1 MNLSQYMLISV
12 MVMKIMYL
20 HFSQTQI
27 TLNYIILTL
36 ITLLA
41 YFAVS
46 RNANLFVHERLTN
59 LLHRTLKCTFRK
71 ENFLRKKMKNLREE
85 NFCNHLLKL
94 CRINFR
100 LYGQNTINSFLTQKT
115 ISLKFLF
122 TWLLKA
128 KN

>member
-1 MNLSQYMLISV
+1 

-46 RNANLFVHERLTN
+46 RNTNLFVHEILTN
-59 LLHRTLKCTFRK
+59 LLHRPLKCIFRK
-71 ENFLRKKMKNLREE
+71 ENFLRKKMKNLREN
-85 NFCNHLLKL
+85 NFCNYLLKL
-94 CRINFR
+94 RGINFR
-100 LYGQNTINSFLTQKT
+100 LYGKKTINNFLKQKT
-115 ISLKFLF
+115 I
-122 TWLLKA
+122 
-128 KN
+128 

>member
-1 MNLSQYMLISV
+1 MNLGQYMLISA

-46 RNANLFVHERLTN
+46 RNGNLFVHERLTN
-59 LLHRTLKCTFRK
+59 LRHRTLKCTLRK
-71 ENFLRKKMKNLREE
+71 ENFLRKKNEKLKGREFLQLFVE
-85 NFCNHLLKL
+85 TSPNKL
-94 CRINFR
+94 
-100 LYGQNTINSFLTQKT
+100 S
-115 ISLKFLF
+115 SLPK
-122 TWLLKA
+122 KDN
-128 KN
+128 K

>member
-1 MNLSQYMLISV
+1 
-12 MVMKIMYL
+12 MVMKIMHL

-27 TLNYIILTL
+27 TFNYIILTL

-71 ENFLRKKMKNLREE
+71 EKFLRKKIKNLREE
-85 NFCNHLLKL
+85 NFCNDLLKL
-94 CRINFR
+94 RRINFR
-100 LYGQNTINSFLTQKT
+100 LYREKTINNFLAQKT
-115 ISLKFLF
+115 I
-122 TWLLKA
+122 
-128 KN
+128 

>member
-1 MNLSQYMLISV
+1 MLVTNV

-20 HFSQTQI
+20 HSSQTQI

-71 ENFLRKKMKNLREE
+71 ENFLRKKNEKLKGREFLQLFVE
-85 NFCNHLLKL
+85 TLPNKLLPLPKED
-94 CRINFR
+94 N
-100 LYGQNTINSFLTQKT
+100 N
-115 ISLKFLF
+115 
-122 TWLLKA
+122 
-128 KN
+128 

>member
-1 MNLSQYMLISV
+1 

-41 YFAVS
+41 YFAIS

-59 LLHRTLKCTFRK
+59 LLHRTLKCTF
-71 ENFLRKKMKNLREE
+71 EEEYVLRKKMKNLREE
-85 NFCNHLLKL
+85 NFCNYLLKL
-94 CRINFR
+94 RRINFR
-100 LYGQNTINSFLTQKT
+100 LYRKKTINNFLTQKT
-115 ISLKFLF
+115 I
-122 TWLLKA
+122 
-128 KN
+128 

>member
-85 NFCNHLLKL
+85 NFCNYLLKL
-94 CRINFR
+94 RRINFR
-100 LYGQNTINSFLTQKT
+100 LYRKKTINNFLTQKNYS
-115 ISLKFLF
+115 IEVLV
-122 TWLLKA
+122 
-128 KN
+128 

>member
-1 MNLSQYMLISV
+1 MNLSQDMLIIV

-27 TLNYIILTL
+27 TLNYIILAL

-41 YFAVS
+41 YSAVS
-46 RNANLFVHERLTN
+46 RNPNLFVHERLTN

-71 ENFLRKKMKNLREE
+71 ENFLRKEMKNLREE
-85 NFCNHLLKL
+85 SYCNYLLKL

-100 LYGQNTINSFLTQKT
+100 LYRKKTINNFLTQKT
-115 ISLKFLF
+115 I
-122 TWLLKA
+122 
-128 KN
+128 

>member
-46 RNANLFVHERLTN
+46 RNANLFVHERLAN
-59 LLHRTLKCTFRK
+59 LLHRTLKCTFRR
-71 ENFLRKKMKNLREE
+71 ENFLRKKMKNLTED
-85 NFCNHLLKL
+85 NFCNYLLKL
-94 CRINFR
+94 RRINFR
-100 LYGQNTINSFLTQKT
+100 LYLKKKNNFLTQKT
-115 ISLKFLF
+115 IWLKSLF
-122 TWLLKA
+122 TCLLKA

>member
-46 RNANLFVHERLTN
+46 RNANFFVHERLTN
-59 LLHRTLKCTFRK
+59 LLYRTLKCTFRK
-71 ENFLRKKMKNLREE
+71 ENLLRKKMENLKEE
-85 NFCNHLLKL
+85 NFCKHLLKL
-94 CRINFR
+94 RRINFIFTKKR
-100 LYGQNTINSFLTQKT
+100 QIT
-115 ISLKFLF
+115 SLHKKLF
-122 TWLLKA
+122 DLSSSLPA
-128 KN
+128 F

>member
-1 MNLSQYMLISV
+1 MLISA

-20 HFSQTQI
+20 HFSQMQI

-59 LLHRTLKCTFRK
+59 LHRNLKCTFRK
-71 ENFLRKKMKNLREE
+71 ENFLKNEKLKEREFLQLFVETSPNRLSSLPKKDNKQKK
-85 NFCNHLLKL
+85 HLIEVLVYLPFK
-94 CRINFR
+94 
-100 LYGQNTINSFLTQKT
+100 
-115 ISLKFLF
+115 SLELN
-122 TWLLKA
+122 W
-128 KN
+128 

>member
-1 MNLSQYMLISV
+1 

-46 RNANLFVHERLTN
+46 RNVKPFVHERLTN
-59 LLHRTLKCTFRK
+59 LLHRTLKCT
-71 ENFLRKKMKNLREE
+71 KKKILEEKKKNVRED
-85 NFCNHLLKL
+85 NFCNYLLKV
-94 CRINFR
+94 RRTKFR
-100 LYGQNTINSFLTQKT
+100 LYRKKTINNSLTQKT
-115 ISLKFLF
+115 I
-122 TWLLKA
+122 
-128 KN
+128 